1 MLPDKSHSSAP
12 IVVMAHE
19 FPSVSE
25 TFVTDQ
31 VDGLLARG
39 LNLRIVSHFRGDESL
54 VHANASILASRTTYI
69 EDSFRSPK
77 WLPRALRSRIHRGHS
92 TRLLYRE
99 ALRSAKLILCHFGP
113 VGFRAA
119 DALRGID
126 GPQLWTVFHGYDL
139 SLYPKK
145 FGAGVYA
152 RLFARGD
159 RFFGVSRLWT
169 AKLERLGCPTDRIG
183 LMRMGVDVD
192 RVPFAQRCALARQGL
207 RFLSVGRL
215 VEKKGTET
223 ALRALAEINRLRP
236 QLDWS
241 YEVIGSGPLRS
252 RLRRLRDEL
261 GLTGRVSFSGMK
273 SEAEVKARLAQADLF
288 ILPSRAA
295 GDGDMEGIP
304 VALMEAMASGVP
316 VLSTFHSGIP
326 ELIEHGVT
334 GLLGP
339 ERDHAVLAAN
349 ILMLID
355 NAELRSRIVIAAR
368 QKVERDFNQTKLLD
382 ELSALIRA
390 AIESTNQDSDMVQ
403 PSVQS

>member
-1 MLPDKSHSSAP
+1 
-12 IVVMAHE
+12 
-19 FPSVSE
+19 
-25 TFVTDQ
+25 
-31 VDGLLARG
+31 
-39 LNLRIVSHFRGDESL
+39 
-54 VHANASILASRTTYI
+54 
-69 EDSFRSPK
+69 
-77 WLPRALRSRIHRGHS
+77 
-92 TRLLYRE
+92 
-99 ALRSAKLILCHFGP
+99 
-113 VGFRAA
+113 
-119 DALRGID
+119 
-126 GPQLWTVFHGYDL
+126 
-139 SLYPKK
+139 
-145 FGAGVYA
+145 
-152 RLFARGD
+152 
-159 RFFGVSRLWT
+159 
-169 AKLERLGCPTDRIG
+169 
-183 LMRMGVDVD
+183 
-192 RVPFAQRCALARQGL
+192 
-207 RFLSVGRL
+207 
-215 VEKKGTET
+215 
-223 ALRALAEINRLRP
+223 
-236 QLDWS
+236 
-241 YEVIGSGPLRS
+241 
-252 RLRRLRDEL
+252 
-261 GLTGRVSFSGMK
+261 MK